1 MIVCE
6 RCRIGRCQ
14 QQPVPYFYQMGRH
27 LLIVPDVPALVCD
40 VCELISYDDD
50 YLTHLHQL
58 ISQTTSSGV
67 EPQAATQR
75 QLLLASQPNWPRPRR
90 SI

>member
-14 QQPVPYFYQMGRH
+14 PQRVPYFYQMGKH
-27 LLIVPDVPALVCD
+27 LLLVPDAPSLVCD
-40 VCELISYDDD
+40 VCELITYDDE
-50 YLTHLHQL
+50 YLSHLHQL
-58 ISQTTSSGV
+58 ITQTANPGE
-67 EPQAATQR
+67 EPPVLDQR
-75 QLLLASQPNWPRPRR
+75 QLLLASQPYWSRPRR

>member
-6 RCRIGRCQ
+6 RCRIGRCHERR
-14 QQPVPYFYQMGRH
+14 VPYFYQMGRH

-40 VCELISYDDD
+40 VCELLVYEDG
-50 YLTHLHQL
+50 YMAQLHQL
-58 ISQTTSSGV
+58 ISQTANPEAISPS
-67 EPQAATQR
+67 EAER
-75 QLLLASQPNWPRPRR
+75 RMIWASQPNWSRPRR